1 MRKLQFFLWLPPFIC
16 AKNIV
21 RLKAA
26 DNPAGVLFFDHFTR
40 SELFIPIYQSGSIT
54 GFYFHMSN

>member
-1 MRKLQFFLWLPPFIC
+1 MRKLQFFLWLPPFIY

-26 DNPAGVLFFDHFTR
+26 DNPVGVLFFDHFSR
-40 SELFIPIYQSGSIT
+40 SELFIPDIPIWLNNRILLP
-54 GFYFHMSN
+54 HE